1 MSFSF
6 RNLKRLE
13 DGIKISIPTDENGMI
28 GRECPNLDCLGYFKI
43 KPGTGLKGKN
53 LPCHCPYCGHTTGH
67 NHFWTHD
74 QAEYI
79 NSGMK
84 KEVSK
89 ALEADTHDW
98 DGQLRQS
105 TRNSFIKLSV
115 KFNGH
120 THPIHYYREKQLETL
135 VLCDDCILE
144 YAIYGV
150 FAFCPDCGTHNSLQ
164 ILGKNIEMVEKE
176 ITLAGNT
183 EDKELAERLVE
194 DALENA
200 VSAFDGFGRAV
211 CTAFSSKATNPQQ
224 AQDISFQNIQ
234 NARARVSELFGFDF
248 AAGIDSDKWDTIVR
262 CFQKRHLLA
271 HKMGVIDQE
280 YIKKAKDPGA
290 VVGRKIFIK
299 PEEVRELT
307 ELLRIIGNNLSSTLK

>member
-13 DGIKISIPTDENGMI
+13 NGIKISMPTDEDGLV
-28 GRECPNLDCLGYFKI
+28 GRECPNPDCLGYFKI
-43 KPGTGLKGKN
+43 KLGTGLKGEN
-53 LPCHCPYCGHTTGH
+53 ISCHCPYCGHTAGQD
-67 NHFWTHD
+67 HFWTQD
-74 QAEYI
+74 QLAYARSI
-79 NSGMK
+79 MVN
-84 KEVSK
+84 EVSK
-89 ALEADTHDW
+89 ALKADTQDW
-98 DGQLRQS
+98 DRQLRQS
-105 TRNSFIKLSV
+105 TRNSFIKLSMEF
-115 KFNGH
+115 KGH
-120 THPIHYYREKQLETL
+120 SHPIRYYREKQLETL
-135 VLCDDCILE
+135 VTCDDCTLE

-164 ILGKNIEMVEKE
+164 ILSKNIEMVEKE
-176 ITLAGNT
+176 IALAGNT

-200 VSAFDGFGRAV
+200 VSAFDGFGRAA

-248 AAGIDSDKWDTIVR
+248 AAGIDSEKWDTIVT

-280 YIKKAKDPGA
+280 YIKKAKDPRA
-290 VVGRKIFIK
+290 VVGRKIHIQ
-299 PEEVRELT
+299 PEEVMELAGF
-307 ELLRIIGNNLSSTLK
+307 LRTIGKNLAATLK

>member
-6 RNLKRLE
+6 RNLKQLE
-13 DGIKISIPTDENGMI
+13 DGIKISIPADENGMI
-28 GRECPNLDCLGYFKI
+28 GRECPNPACHGYFKI

-53 LPCHCPYCGHTTGH
+53 LPCHCPYCGHTKGH

-74 QAEYI
+74 QAEYV
-79 NSGMK
+79 NSVMK
-84 KEVSK
+84 NEVSK

-98 DGQLRQS
+98 DQQLRQS

-115 KFNGH
+115 KFNRH
-120 THPIHYYREKQLETL
+120 THPIRYYREKQLETL
-135 VLCDDCILE
+135 VTCDNCTLK
-144 YAIYGV
+144 YALYGV
-150 FAFCPDCGTHNSLQ
+150 FAFCPDCGTYNSLQ
-164 ILGKNIEMVEKE
+164 ILSKNLELVEKE
-176 ITLAGNT
+176 ILLGRNT

-200 VSAFDGFGRAV
+200 VSAIDGFGRAI
-211 CTAFSSKATNPQQ
+211 CAAFSNKATNPQQ

-248 AAGIDSDKWDTIVR
+248 TTGIDSDKWNMIVK

-280 YIKKAKDPGA
+280 YIKKTTDPGA
-290 VVGRKIFIK
+290 VVGRKVVIK
-299 PEEVRELT
+299 PEEVSELT
-307 ELLRIIGNNLSSTLK
+307 ELLRIMGNNLASTLK